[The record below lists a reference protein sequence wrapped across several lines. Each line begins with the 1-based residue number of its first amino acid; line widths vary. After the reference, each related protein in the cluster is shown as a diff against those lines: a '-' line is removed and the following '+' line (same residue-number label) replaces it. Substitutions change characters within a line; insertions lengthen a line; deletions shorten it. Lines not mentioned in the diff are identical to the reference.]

1 MRILLAEDEQQ
12 LARVVMTALAH
23 EGYQVDWAKDG
34 QQAVQLAQQTVYDL
48 MILDIMMPVKDG
60 IEALKEIRASGHT
73 NHVIMLTAM
82 AEVDDRVT
90 GLDAGADDYLTKP
103 FSLKELLARLRS
115 MSRRVDHYEAPQ
127 LALGNTQLKL
137 EEMEVSANNAIRLA
151 GKEAKLL
158 ALLMKNPGKAL
169 SKTYIYDHV
178 WADEPGPADYEL
190 VNVYLAYLV
199 QKLLSIRSNLQ
210 IVGQP
215 SGPYQ
220 LLVEVAPTEP
230 SQSLEGG
237 D

>member
-169 SKTYIYDHV
+169 SQTYIYDHV
-178 WADEPGPADYEL
+178 WADEPGQPDYEL

-220 LLVEVAPTEP
+220 LLVDAAPTEP